1 MSSNV
6 LQPNPPYLTS
16 PHHTSHTNTTTT
28 PPNDTFPQMPLF
40 CNPPKNP
47 HLHHYFFVSLKEPTL
62 HLHTIKYVY
71 IFSRFM
77 WAFWALSWSEFFFTE
92 KTGNKA
98 RTFSPVPLPSP
109 HPPLSLSPSY
119 LFYICLYSSFLYSS
133 CSISFLSFI
142 LISSFPLSSSSSSSS
157 LLVCPFLFGSCLIL

>member
-16 PHHTSHTNTTTT
+16 PHHTSHTNTTTTTT

-109 HPPLSLSPSY
+109 TPPSLSPPPTY
-119 LFYICLYSSFLYSS
+119 FTYVFTLPFFIAVVVFPF
-133 CSISFLSFI
+133 FLSSLSLLF
-142 LISSFPLSSSSSSSS
+142 LFLLLLLLLLSSSA
-157 LLVCPFLFGSCLIL
+157 LLFLVLV